1 MTFQTYTDMAFFG
14 KADSYSPAPFWQN
27 GPVPAGFYDFPGGCS
42 QSDVG
47 GYQRSQAPM
56 TTGTSVIGIQ
66 FKDGI
71 LIAADILG
79 SYGSLARFRNLER
92 VMKVNDNIIL
102 GAGGDYADY
111 QYLKSSIERKI
122 LEEECFDDGFNLK
135 PKALHCWLTR
145 LLYNRRSN
153 FDPLWNNFVI
163 GGLQD
168 DELFLGTV
176 DKLGTAYVDP
186 VIATGYGAYMATPI
200 LRKAYE
206 ENSELTQEKAIEL
219 IYKVMQVLYYRD
231 ARSFPKY
238 QLGIIT
244 KEKGVEMQGPITL
257 DSYWGPA
264 LM

>member
-1 MTFQTYTDMAFFG
+1 MALHSTG
-14 KADSYSPAPFWQN
+14 DWYSPAPFWQN
-27 GPVPAGFYDFPGGCS
+27 GPAPGEFYNFPGNS
-42 QSDVG
+42 TRSDVG
-47 GYQRSQAPM
+47 GFQRSQAPI

-71 LIAADILG
+71 LIAADVLG

-92 VMKVNDNIIL
+92 VMKVNKNIIL

-111 QYLKSSIERKI
+111 QFLKSKIEKKI
-122 LEEECFDDGFNLK
+122 LEETCLDDGLSLK
-135 PKALHCWLTR
+135 PKALYCWLTR
-145 LLYNRRSN
+145 LMYNKRTEY
-153 FDPLWNNFVI
+153 DPLWNNFII
-163 GGLQD
+163 GGIEGD
-168 DELFLGTV
+168 KLFLGTV
-176 DKLGTAYVDP
+176 DKLGTAYSDP

-206 ENSELTQEKAIEL
+206 ENKEMTKEQAIEL
-219 IYKVMQVLYYRD
+219 IYKVMQVLFYRD

-244 KEKGVEMQGPITL
+244 KEGGTEIQGPLTL

-264 LM
+264 IM

>member
-1 MTFQTYTDMAFFG
+1 MALLN
-14 KADSYSPAPFWQN
+14 KADWYTPAPFWQN
-27 GPVPAGFYDFPGGCS
+27 GPAPGAFYHFPGGS
-42 QSDVG
+42 THSNVG
-47 GYQRSQAPM
+47 GLQRSQAPM
-56 TTGTSVIGIQ
+56 TTGTSVVGIQ
-66 FKDGI
+66 FKDGV

-111 QYLKSSIERKI
+111 QCLKSNIERKI
-122 LEEECFDDGFNLK
+122 LEEECLDDGLSLK
-135 PKALHCWLTR
+135 PKALHCWLTQVM
-145 LLYNRRSN
+145 YNRRSR
-153 FDPLWNNFVI
+153 FDPFWNNFII
-163 GGLQD
+163 GGLEGD
-168 DELFLGTV
+168 KLFLGTV
-176 DKLGTAYVDP
+176 DKLGTGYSDP

-206 ENSELTQEKAIEL
+206 ENKEMTKEQAIEL
-219 IYKVMQVLYYRD
+219 LYKVMQVLFYRD

-244 KEKGVEMQGPITL
+244 REGGVEIQGPLTL

-264 LM
+264 IM